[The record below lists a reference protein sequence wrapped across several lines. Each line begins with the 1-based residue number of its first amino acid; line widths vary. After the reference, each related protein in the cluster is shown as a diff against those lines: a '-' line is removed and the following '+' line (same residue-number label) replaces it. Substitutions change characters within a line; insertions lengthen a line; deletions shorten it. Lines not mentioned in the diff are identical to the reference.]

1 MRCFLSA
8 VRHALVR
15 LSFSSQVGGCCY
27 APKKEQH
34 VILENGCWFQ
44 GMMQK
49 SGTATR
55 DDETVCP
62 RKGTQ
67 APSAFAA
74 PNIHL
79 MHRAKKASRRVLV
92 MKRKHTK
99 M

>member
-8 VRHALVR
+8 VRHALVW

-27 APKKEQH
+27 APKKEQY

-67 APSAFAA
+67 VPSAFAA
-74 PNIHL
+74 PI
-79 MHRAKKASRRVLV
+79 
-92 MKRKHTK
+92 
-99 M
+99 